1 MQNREKSKVL
11 KDSCIY
17 STITHLFI
25 LWESSY
31 MFLQLENSEVSLQ
44 AHFFRLVNITQGNG
58 TINGYPRYNASEVPV
73 RRQK

>member
-44 AHFFRLVNITQGNG
+44 AHFFVLLISLKVSCSIPLETKVRVN
-58 TINGYPRYNASEVPV
+58 
-73 RRQK
+73 QKFVGIH

>member
-44 AHFFRLVNITQGNG
+44 AHFFRLVNITQE
-58 TINGYPRYNASEVPV
+58 IKKMSSHLEE
-73 RRQK
+73 KCKMKL